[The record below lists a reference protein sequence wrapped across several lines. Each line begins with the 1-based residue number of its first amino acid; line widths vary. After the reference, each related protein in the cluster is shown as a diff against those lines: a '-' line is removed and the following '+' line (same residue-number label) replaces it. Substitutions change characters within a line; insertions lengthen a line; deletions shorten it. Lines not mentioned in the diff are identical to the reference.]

1 MNPVRQARG
10 VRGEGGW
17 KQSSGVRRTRL
28 AVRRV
33 LRTPG
38 VFLRRPDPLFSV
50 AYSGGR
56 WWHGCGSL
64 APPVS
69 TDAKATKILARTFFN
84 QLRSSGYTPTQVIA
98 VATELIDLVAT
109 DIREADKA
117 TPAASAHPSEENRPA
132 A

>member
-1 MNPVRQARG
+1 MWQ
-10 VRGEGGW
+10 
-17 KQSSGVRRTRL
+17 
-28 AVRRV
+28 
-33 LRTPG
+33 PG
-38 VFLRRPDPLFSV
+38 
-50 AYSGGR
+50 
-56 WWHGCGSL
+56 
-64 APPVS
+64 PPVS

-117 TPAASAHPSEENRPA
+117 PASPSAPPAEENRPA

>member
-1 MNPVRQARG
+1 MSCSD
-10 VRGEGGW
+10 GW
-17 KQSSGVRRTRL
+17 
-28 AVRRV
+28 
-33 LRTPG
+33 
-38 VFLRRPDPLFSV
+38 
-50 AYSGGR
+50 

-64 APPVS
+64 PDPVS

-109 DIREADKA
+109 DIREADKS
-117 TPAASAHPSEENRPA
+117 PAATSLNAEENRPA

>member
-1 MNPVRQARG
+1 MSCSD
-10 VRGEGGW
+10 GW
-17 KQSSGVRRTRL
+17 
-28 AVRRV
+28 
-33 LRTPG
+33 
-38 VFLRRPDPLFSV
+38 
-50 AYSGGR
+50 

-64 APPVS
+64 PDPVS

-109 DIREADKA
+109 DIREGDKSPSA
-117 TPAASAHPSEENRPA
+117 PSAHTGESRPA

>member
-1 MNPVRQARG
+1 
-10 VRGEGGW
+10 
-17 KQSSGVRRTRL
+17 
-28 AVRRV
+28 
-33 LRTPG
+33 
-38 VFLRRPDPLFSV
+38 
-50 AYSGGR
+50 
-56 WWHGCGSL
+56 
-64 APPVS
+64 VS

-117 TPAASAHPSEENRPA
+117 PASPSAQPSEENRPA